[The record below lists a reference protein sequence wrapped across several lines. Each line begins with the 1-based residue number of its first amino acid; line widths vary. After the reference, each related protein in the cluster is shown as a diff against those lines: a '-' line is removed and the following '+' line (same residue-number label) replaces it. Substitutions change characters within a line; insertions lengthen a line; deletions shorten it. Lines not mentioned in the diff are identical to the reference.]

1 MAGSFVDIRIN
12 EQQMAA
18 LRAKLVNFPTAL
30 NKILVGSINAT
41 AKTAKAQVVKELKAG
56 LSIQTKS
63 VKSRVRVRFAK
74 PHWQAAAIFL
84 DDKPL
89 SLQNFF
95 PRQNKKGVSYKEGKK
110 GSRQLLPHAFIQ
122 TANNAR
128 QVFKRR
134 APGDHPQGHI
144 LEHAGAEPNK
154 DRYPIDVQRLKSIRQ
169 LFYQDSGLPGR
180 LQKAAS
186 VNLLSKVDGAI
197 KKYLWR
203 KQKFG
208 NK

>member
-1 MAGSFVDIRIN
+1 MASFVDIRIDAG
-12 EQQMAA
+12 QMAA
-18 LRAKLVNFPTAL
+18 IRAKLVNFPGAMD
-30 NKILVGSINAT
+30 KILVRSINAT

-74 PHWQAAAIFL
+74 PHWPTAAIFL

-95 PRQNKKGVSYKEGKK
+95 MRQTPKGVSYKEGKQ
-110 GSRQLLPHAFIQ
+110 GARQLLPHAFIT
-122 TANNAR
+122 TAKNAR
-128 QVFKRR
+128 QAFKRR
-134 APGDHPQGHI
+134 APGDHPKGHI
-144 LEHAGAEPNK
+144 LEHAGASPEVS
-154 DRYPIDVQRLKSIRQ
+154 RYPIDVQRLKSIRQ
-169 LFYQDSGLPGR
+169 LFYQDAGLPGR

-186 VNLLSKVDGAI
+186 VNLLNKVDAQI
-197 KKYLWR
+197 KKYLWA

-208 NK
+208 GK

>member
-1 MAGSFVDIRIN
+1 MASSFVDIRVDAG
-12 EQQMAA
+12 QMAA
-18 LRAKLVNFPTAL
+18 IRAKLVNFPGVL
-30 NKILVGSINAT
+30 DKILVRSINAT
-41 AKTAKAQVVKELKAG
+41 AKTAKTQVVRELKAG
-56 LSIQTKS
+56 LSIQLKS

-110 GSRQLLPHAFIQ
+110 GARQLLPHAFIQ
-122 TANNAR
+122 TAKNAR

-144 LEHAGAEPNK
+144 LKHAGASPETP
-154 DRYPIDVQRLKSIRQ
+154 RYPIDVQRLKSIRQ

-197 KKYLWR
+197 KKHLWR
-203 KQKFG
+203 QQKFG
-208 NK
+208 AK